1 MVSQQTWPLETQS
14 SRRVT
19 AMPQHA
25 RNEDLHAAR
34 VELFWVDVQP
44 IASRTGRDRIGAAAR
59 LPDLREI
66 DVDRFARGRRR
77 CFPPQVV
84 DEPLARDEL
93 VRMQE

>member
-34 VELFWVDVQP
+34 AELFWVDVQP
-44 IASRTGRDRIGAAAR
+44 IASRTGRDRIGAGAAAR

-66 DVDRFARGRRR
+66 ER
-77 CFPPQVV
+77 
-84 DEPLARDEL
+84 
-93 VRMQE
+93 